1 MPRRLCAALCT
12 LMLLLGM
19 FAPMGSPARAAAKTL
34 TVTFEAVTYQ
44 NRARA
49 LLKEINA
56 YREKNG
62 LSALEMLSD
71 LEKAS
76 VQRAAELFVFFD
88 HDRPD
93 LTEYDAVTAPYT
105 SLKKCEAVSECIAAG
120 YTKAADVFDDWKKTA
135 SDALLD
141 PDFTHVGIACVYIK
155 DSASGYFWEMLL
167 QQQPQGIS
175 AKRADASAKAG
186 TSKKIS
192 VEIAKGMYARAD
204 QSHRRFE
211 LRVEDLTLKTK
222 TTAQPTV
229 ALYDRYDVK
238 IGKCDLSDLTY
249 KSSDPSLFTVNQDGT
264 VKKKKN
270 GVGTLTVRSAGL
282 EDATCKVTL
291 GSPSDSVTAATI
303 GDAAVELT
311 VKEYTNH
318 ASLSAYLKGA
328 SGYVLYRSTSKT
340 GSYTKVGE
348 AATTQRWTY
357 KLEYDEL
364 DRAYYYKVRAYK
376 NSGGKRVYS
385 HYSDPVR
392 VKP

>member
-1 MPRRLCAALCT
+1 MSRRLCAVLCALT
-12 LMLLLGM
+12 LLLGL
-19 FAPMGSPARAAAKTL
+19 FAPLGAPARAAAKTL
-34 TVTFEAVTYQ
+34 TVSFEAVTYQ

-49 LLKEINA
+49 VLKEINA

-62 LSALEMLSD
+62 LSALVMLSD

-93 LTEYDAVTAPYT
+93 LTEYDTVTAPYT
-105 SLKKCEAVSECIAAG
+105 GLKKCQAVSECIAAG
-120 YTKAADVFDDWKKTA
+120 YSKATDVFDDWKKTA

-141 PDFTHVGIACVYIK
+141 PDFTHVGIACVYMK

-167 QQQPQGIS
+167 QQQPEGIS
-175 AKRADASAKAG
+175 AKRAASTVKAG
-186 TSKKIS
+186 TAKKIS

-229 ALYDRYDVK
+229 ELYDRYNVK

-249 KSSDPSLFTVNQDGT
+249 KSSDSSLFTVNQDGT

-282 EDATCKVTL
+282 EDATCRVTL
-291 GSPSDSVTAATI
+291 GSTNGNVTAATI

-311 VKEYTNH
+311 VKEYTGH

-328 SGYVLYRSTSKT
+328 SGYVLYRSTSKS
-340 GSYTKVGE
+340 GPYTKVDE

-385 HYSDPVR
+385 QYSDPVR

>member
-1 MPRRLCAALCT
+1 MLRRLCAALCA
-12 LMLLLGM
+12 LMLLGALVPVS
-19 FAPMGSPARAAAKTL
+19 ASAAAKTL
-34 TVTFEAVTYQ
+34 TVSFEAVTYP

-49 LLKEINA
+49 LLKQINA
-56 YREKNG
+56 YREEKG
-62 LSALEMLSD
+62 LPALVMLSD

-93 LTEYDAVTAPYT
+93 LTEYDTVTASYA
-105 SLKKCEAVSECIAAG
+105 SLKKCEAVSEAIAAG
-120 YTKAADVFDDWKKTA
+120 YSKAEDVFADWKKNA

-141 PDFTHVGIACVYIK
+141 PDFTHAGLACVYMK
-155 DSASGYFWEMLL
+155 GSANEYYWELL
-167 QQQPQGIS
+167 LHQHPEKIS
-175 AKRADASAKAG
+175 ARRADASAKAG
-186 TSKKIS
+186 TTQKIS
-192 VEIAKGMYARAD
+192 VEIAKGMYERAD

-222 TTAQPTV
+222 TTARPTV

-238 IGKCDLSDLTY
+238 IGKCDPSDLTY
-249 KSSDPSLFTVNQDGT
+249 KSSNSSLFTVGADGT

-270 GVGTLTVRSAGL
+270 GVGTLTVRCAGL

-291 GSPSDSVTAATI
+291 GSASDGGTASTI
-303 GDAAVELT
+303 GDTEVELT
-311 VKEYTNH
+311 VKEYASH

-328 SGYVLYRSTSKT
+328 SGYVLYRSTSKN

-348 AATTQRWTY
+348 AATTRRWTY
-357 KLEYDEL
+357 KLEYEQL

-385 HYSDPVR
+385 QYSQPVR

>member
-1 MPRRLCAALCT
+1 MLRRLCAALCA
-12 LMLLLGM
+12 LMLLGALVPVS
-19 FAPMGSPARAAAKTL
+19 ASAAAKTL
-34 TVTFEAVTYQ
+34 TVSFEAVTYP

-49 LLKEINA
+49 LLKQINA
-56 YREKNG
+56 YREEKG
-62 LSALEMLSD
+62 LPALVMLSD

-93 LTEYDAVTAPYT
+93 LTEYDTVTASYA
-105 SLKKCEAVSECIAAG
+105 SLKKCEAVSEAIAAG
-120 YTKAADVFDDWKKTA
+120 YSKAEDVFADWKKNA

-141 PDFTHVGIACVYIK
+141 PDFTHAGLACVYMK
-155 DSASGYFWEMLL
+155 GSANEYYWELL
-167 QQQPQGIS
+167 LHQHPEKIS
-175 AKRADASAKAG
+175 ARRADASAKAG
-186 TSKKIS
+186 TTQKIS
-192 VEIAKGMYARAD
+192 VEIAKGMYERAD

-222 TTAQPTV
+222 TTARPTV

-238 IGKCDLSDLTY
+238 IGKCDPSDLTY
-249 KSSDPSLFTVNQDGT
+249 KSSNSSLFTVGADGT

-270 GVGTLTVRSAGL
+270 GVGTLTVRCAGL

-291 GSPSDSVTAATI
+291 GSASDGVTASTI
-303 GDAAVELT
+303 GDTEVELT
-311 VKEYTNH
+311 VKEYASH

-328 SGYVLYRSTSKT
+328 SGYVLYRSTSKN

-348 AATTQRWTY
+348 AATTRRWTY
-357 KLEYDEL
+357 KLEYEQL
-364 DRAYYYKVRAYK
+364 DREYYYKVRAYK

-385 HYSDPVR
+385 QYSQPVR

>member
-1 MPRRLCAALCT
+1 MLRRLCAVLCA
-12 LMLLLGM
+12 LMLLGALVP
-19 FAPMGSPARAAAKTL
+19 APVSAAAKTL
-34 TVTFEAVTYQ
+34 TVSFEAVTYP

-49 LLKEINA
+49 LLRQINA
-56 YREKNG
+56 YREENG
-62 LSALEMLSD
+62 LSALVMLSD

-93 LTEYDAVTAPYT
+93 LTEYDTVTAPYA
-105 SLKKCEAVSECIAAG
+105 SLKKCQAVSEAIAAG
-120 YTKAADVFDDWKKTA
+120 YAKAEDVFADWKKNA

-141 PDFTHVGIACVYIK
+141 PDFTHAGIACVYMK
-155 DSASGYFWEMLL
+155 GSANEYYWELLL
-167 QQQPQGIS
+167 QQQPEKLS

-186 TSKKIS
+186 TTKKIS
-192 VEIAKGMYARAD
+192 VEIAKGMYERAD

-222 TTAQPTV
+222 TTAQPMV

-238 IGKCDLSDLTY
+238 IGKCDLDDLTF
-249 KSSDPSLFTVNQDGT
+249 KSSDTALFTVGADGT

-270 GVGTLTVRSAGL
+270 GVGTLTVRCAGL
-282 EDATCKVTL
+282 EDATCKVAL
-291 GSPSDSVTAATI
+291 GSSSDGVTASTI
-303 GDAAVELT
+303 GDAEVELT
-311 VKEYTNH
+311 VKEYASH

-328 SGYVLYRSTSKT
+328 SGYVLYRSTSKN
-340 GSYTKVGE
+340 GSYTKVEE
-348 AATTQRWTY
+348 AATTRRWTY
-357 KLEYDEL
+357 KLEYEQL

-385 HYSDPVR
+385 PYSQPVR

>member
-1 MPRRLCAALCT
+1 MLRRLCAALCA
-12 LMLLLGM
+12 LMLLGALVPVS
-19 FAPMGSPARAAAKTL
+19 ASAAAKTL
-34 TVTFEAVTYQ
+34 TVSFEAVTYP

-49 LLKEINA
+49 LLKQINA
-56 YREKNG
+56 YREEKG
-62 LSALEMLSD
+62 LPALVMLSD

-93 LTEYDAVTAPYT
+93 LTEYDTVTASYA
-105 SLKKCEAVSECIAAG
+105 SLKKCEAVSEAIAAG
-120 YTKAADVFDDWKKTA
+120 YSKAEDVFADWKKNA

-141 PDFTHVGIACVYIK
+141 PDFTHAGLACVYMK
-155 DSASGYFWEMLL
+155 GSANEYYWELL
-167 QQQPQGIS
+167 LHQHPEKIS
-175 AKRADASAKAG
+175 ARRADASAKAG
-186 TSKKIS
+186 TTQKIS
-192 VEIAKGMYARAD
+192 VEIAKGMYERAD

-222 TTAQPTV
+222 TTARPTV

-238 IGKCDLSDLTY
+238 IGKCDPSDLTY
-249 KSSDPSLFTVNQDGT
+249 KSSNSSLFTVGADGT

-270 GVGTLTVRSAGL
+270 GVGTLTVRCAGL

-291 GSPSDSVTAATI
+291 GSASDGVTASTI
-303 GDAAVELT
+303 GDTEVELT
-311 VKEYTNH
+311 VKEYASH

-328 SGYVLYRSTSKT
+328 SGYVLYRSTSKN

-348 AATTQRWTY
+348 AATTRRWTY
-357 KLEYDEL
+357 KLEYEQL

-385 HYSDPVR
+385 QYSQPVR